1 MVVEQKNDPT
11 VGQYAPDFELPG
23 IDGQVHHLSRY
34 LEKFR
39 VVAVIFICNHCPY
52 VRLYLDRLKEIQD
65 RFESEGF
72 TAIGI
77 NANDTDKYPEDS
89 FEKMKSFAMEKKL
102 NFPYLWDPSQDVA
115 NCFDA
120 RVTPEVF
127 LIDNAGVVRYRGK
140 IDDRPEDPEAV
151 QNHYLRD
158 NIVALLSSEQVTTS
172 ITEAIGCT
180 IKWREDK
187 N

>member
-39 VVAVIFICNHCPY
+39 VVAVIFMCNHCPY
-52 VRLYLDRLKEIQD
+52 VRLYLERLKQIQEQFH
-65 RFESEGF
+65 REGF

-77 NANDTDKYPEDS
+77 NANDTDKYPQDS
-89 FEKMKSFAMEKKL
+89 FERMKSFAVEKKL

-127 LIDNAGVVRYRGK
+127 LLDKTGVVRYRGK
-140 IDDRPEDPEAV
+140 IDDRPEDPDQV
-151 QNHYLRD
+151 KMPYLRD
-158 NIVALLSSEQVTTS
+158 NLAALLSSKTPSTR

-180 IKWREDK
+180 IKWRDNK
-187 N
+187 H

>member
-1 MVVEQKNDPT
+1 MVVEQKNDSP

-39 VVAVIFICNHCPY
+39 VVAVIFMCNHCPD
-52 VRLYLDRLKEIQD
+52 VRLYLERLKEIQAS
-65 RFESEGF
+65 FQGEGF
-72 TAIGI
+72 TAIAI
-77 NANDTDKYPEDS
+77 NANDINKDPEDS
-89 FEKMKSFAMEKKL
+89 FEKMKSFAIEQKL

-115 NCFDA
+115 SCFDA
-120 RVTPEVF
+120 KVTPEVF
-127 LIDNAGVVRYRGK
+127 LVDHAGVVRYRGR
-140 IDDRPEDPEAV
+140 IDDQPENSELV
-151 QNHYLRD
+151 QRHYLRD
-158 NIVALLSSEQVTTS
+158 NLVALLSGKELTTK

-187 N
+187 K